1 MKSTL
6 AKLSLKTLTA
16 TQRRQTRLLIV
27 LFILSLVELK
37 AFGVSNHAH
46 AKTTFGFT
54 LGREW
59 VIIEKWMIDSRT
71 GCFIFSSLAVLGSLV
86 GLARVRVKKG
96 PGLGIGLASFSLMM
110 GFLCWAAAGKFIP
123 ITGMLQG
130 SLLLAVPLVFGSMSG
145 LLCERSGVINIAIEG
160 QLLAGAFASGVVA
173 SLTHKTTWGLLVA
186 PLAGALISTLLA
198 TFAIKF
204 SVDQVILGFVLN
216 VLVIGL
222 TNFLYKKLLIPY
234 QSTWNS
240 GPSFSH
246 IEIPIIGKI
255 PIIGPIFFNQTVIVY
270 LMYIIVATITFSLFR
285 TKWGL
290 RTRAIGEH
298 PSAADSV
305 GIDVNKL
312 RFRNVV
318 IAGLVSGLGGAY
330 FTVGSVGTFG
340 KEMTAG
346 AGFIA
351 LAALIFGKWTPMGA
365 LSAALLFGF
374 ADDLQG
380 TLSIIGVSIPSE
392 FMLMVP
398 YIATIIAVSGLVG
411 RVRAPKAD
419 GIHYSRGESH

>member
-1 MKSTL
+1 MK
-6 AKLSLKTLTA
+6 KYTA
-16 TQRRQTRLLIV
+16 TERRQIRLLLV
-27 LFILSLVELK
+27 LFILSLLELF
-37 AFGVSNHAH
+37 AFALRNKGNAP
-46 AKTTFGFT
+46 TTFGFT
-54 LGREW
+54 LGSEW
-59 VIIEKWMIDSRT
+59 VLIHKWVIGSQT
-71 GCFIFSSLAVLGSLV
+71 GSYLFSTIAAIGSVAGIALV
-86 GLARVRVKKG
+86 RAKKS
-96 PGLGIGLASFSLMM
+96 PGIGTAIASIALLTS
-110 GFLCWAAAGKFIP
+110 FLCWAAAGKFLP
-123 ITGMLQG
+123 LTGMLQG
-130 SLLLAVPLVFGSMSG
+130 TLLLAVPLVFGSMSG
-145 LLCERSGVINIAIEG
+145 LICERSGVINIAIEG
-160 QLLAGAFASGVVA
+160 QLLAGAFASGVIA
-173 SLTHKTTWGLLVA
+173 SLTHKTTWGLIVA
-186 PLAGALISTLLA
+186 PLAGALISLLLA

-222 TNFLYKKLLIPY
+222 TDFLYKKLLIPY

-246 IEIPIIGKI
+246 IEIPLLGKL
-255 PIIGPIFFNQTVIVY
+255 PIIGPIFFNQTIIVY
-270 LMYIIVATITFSLFR
+270 LMYLIVAVITYSLFK

-290 RTRAIGEH
+290 RTRAVGEH
-298 PSAADSV
+298 PTAADSV

-312 RFRNVV
+312 RFRNVL

-330 FTVGSVGTFG
+330 FTIGSVGTFS

-365 LSAALLFGF
+365 VSAALLFGF
-374 ADDLQG
+374 ADNLQG

-392 FMLMVP
+392 FMLMLP

-419 GIHYSRGESH
+419 GIHYSRGGSH